1 MVKRGVV
8 LEYIVGGGLSHIESC
23 SIGSSFRQEGW
34 AMLSCLVADWQRS
47 RTDGEEWEVIAPVDR
62 RISDWF
68 GELPAA
74 IFQPIEEQQDFLDVW
89 CHLAADCD
97 AVILIAPESDNELA
111 RLNAAIDEV
120 SDARL
125 GCRSPFLERASDKL
139 MMAEYMSDENI
150 HPQTLSV
157 GKFCSLMRSNVNQQ
171 QRQWILK
178 PCDGAGCD
186 GIWKGSGAD
195 ILSLVA
201 DQQKTKRSLVQRYL
215 PGRPASVAAW
225 VTEKDRMWLPPV
237 WQDIRWELD
246 ETFPLT
252 GLERPTY
259 RGGSGPMP
267 KQCWATVHAFANRVL
282 DLMGPGALGWVGID
296 FVFCDTD
303 NAIQCSVI
311 EVNPRWT
318 TSYIGLRQIYQGNLL
333 ELLLRMTFGG
343 RSEVGSELKKTWTE
357 NVVQW
362 TV

>member
-1 MVKRGVV
+1 MVKIAVV
-8 LEYIVGGGLSHIESC
+8 LEYIVGGGLSQVESN

-34 AMLSCLVADWQRS
+34 AMLSSLVADWQRT
-47 RTDGEEWEVIAPVDR
+47 RTDGEAWEVVAPVDR
-62 RISDWF
+62 RLGEWF
-68 GELPAA
+68 GEQPSAL
-74 IFQPIEEQQDFLDVW
+74 FQPIAEQQDFLDVW
-89 CHLAADCD
+89 CRLAADCD

-111 RLNAAIDEV
+111 RLSAAIDEV

-157 GKFCSLMRSNVNQQ
+157 EKFCSLMRSNVNQQ

-195 ILSLVA
+195 IMSLVA
-201 DQQKTKRSLVQRYL
+201 NQEKARSCLVQRYL

-225 VTEKDRMWLPPV
+225 VTEKDRLWLPPV

-246 ETFPLT
+246 GAHPST

-267 KQCWATVHAFANRVL
+267 KDSWATVHAFANRVL

-296 FVFCDTD
+296 FVFCDAD

-343 RSEVGSELKKTWTE
+343 RSEEGSERKKTWSE